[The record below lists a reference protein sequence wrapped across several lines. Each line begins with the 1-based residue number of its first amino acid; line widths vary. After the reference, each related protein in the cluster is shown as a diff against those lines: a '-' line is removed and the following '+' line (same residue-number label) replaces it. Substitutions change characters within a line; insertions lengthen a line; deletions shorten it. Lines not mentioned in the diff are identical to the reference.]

1 MIILLYFCITS
12 YFSDKVLTFLC
23 FLKYGG
29 FGDAYAHFDSLLDNG
44 FYNGV

>member
-1 MIILLYFCITS
+1 MLFVSPAI
-12 YFSDKVLTFLC
+12 FSDKVLTFLC